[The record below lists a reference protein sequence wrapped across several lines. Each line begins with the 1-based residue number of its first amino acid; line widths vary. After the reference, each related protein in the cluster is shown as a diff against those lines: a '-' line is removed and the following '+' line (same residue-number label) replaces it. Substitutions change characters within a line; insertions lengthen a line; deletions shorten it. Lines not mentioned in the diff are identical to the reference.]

1 MQLTVDA
8 EGLQRF
14 AVKFNEAKTKIET
27 TSPRHTG
34 KELVG
39 FHIPQL
45 EEWAEGQVIEDNDD
59 EEEESEDEDDEGESE
74 GEDEVERVDKEKR
87 ISSSE
92 IPAPLLEYS
101 TLPKDFPE
109 QFGYLSTELSDTVT
123 DCDLQDSSGDRAAD
137 NVWNILTIPA
147 ITIPSLN
154 ESATTI
160 PVKGP
165 LIQELPQC
173 DDSGLVVNNHSWSAS
188 SSGGSSGGGSSSS
201 GSSSTISSGNSNY
214 KGSNTNNSSAGEGF
228 ECPTEQSESPPVGEE
243 NQLVKSMET
252 IRLL

>member
-1 MQLTVDA
+1 MYIDDLFAWLQLAVDA

-45 EEWAEGQVIEDNDD
+45 EEWAEGQVIEDNDNND
-59 EEEESEDEDDEGESE
+59 DDEESEDEDDEDESE
-74 GEDEVERVDKEKR
+74 GEDEVESVDKEKR
-87 ISSSE
+87 ILSSD

-101 TLPKDFPE
+101 TLPRDFPE

-137 NVWNILTIPA
+137 NVWNMLTIPA

-154 ESATTI
+154 ESTAMI

-173 DDSGLVVNNHSWSAS
+173 DDSGLVVNNHSCSGS
-188 SSGGSSGGGSSSS
+188 SSGGSASL
-201 GSSSTISSGNSNY
+201 I
-214 KGSNTNNSSAGEGF
+214 KL
-228 ECPTEQSESPPVGEE
+228 TE
-243 NQLVKSMET
+243 KT
-252 IRLL
+252 